1 MNTVHVDDVSRAL
14 WYLTTHGNNGEVYNL
29 VDNGETSKCFKCIVE
44 PPVCDTLGTESCMV
58 SSIGQVLAINIL
70 YTLDSPSLLVKLK
83 PRIFQ
88 RLPPFE

>member
-44 PPVCDTLGTESCMV
+44 PPVCDTLGTESWCPLQGRCKLIRPGSNVALFMRRTHY
-58 SSIGQVLAINIL
+58 IAPNLNLTKL
-70 YTLDSPSLLVKLK
+70 YNS
-83 PRIFQ
+83 
-88 RLPPFE
+88 